1 MIKLS
6 YSLKLARTKLH
17 SRRAMLIASVIVAS
31 LLFATLVATVI
42 VFSGAGRSA
51 LIFVKKAG
59 NSRYLVRTSPN
70 IPESALGVS
79 SNLSLKDVREIKAF
93 EKTYYQN
100 LQDKYKS
107 LGLAYDKKSEIPAL
121 LPAAWASE
129 SLPEEQRVTVNFSSP
144 VTNAFND
151 NRLEQYLKTAANKF
165 SDLKN
170 IGQEYGATGYYF
182 VDRASN
188 IPPLPGTRLV
198 QNGKEDF
205 STSQL
210 RAGDMSSYGYYTNAI
225 YNSNYVFTDQRLLAR
240 YLLNPI
246 SSSLKGI
253 PVIVSAQEAASLF
266 GNKIGVGE
274 EPRDASKKL
283 AWLKDLQSKANGFT
297 YQACYRNSAER
308 ALLEKI
314 QQDYVDTKN
323 TANKEE
329 RPKPNL
335 TYEYPKEACGDIA
348 VKSDTRT
355 LAEKRSDAAE
365 EEKQKKLGTYIAP
378 RHKLLTFQIVGIKY
392 AQPQTD
398 YTKSAGD
405 YLKNLL
411 ATPSLS
417 SALDI
422 PLQLYESLPQNLK
435 FDDIEQQ
442 ENNSALAKFAKD
454 DLAPRVLEFSSVENA
469 RKFLDDEAC
478 TETANNCHKKFI
490 ASPYGSNY
498 LILDEISK
506 LFNRI
511 ISVAFPAILSTAAI
525 IIWFTISRII
535 AENRKETAIY
545 RAMGAKRF
553 DITKIYIVY
562 ILLVASRITAVSLAV
577 GVFAAFVISQIYE
590 QSLTR
595 IATAAF
601 GVAGNAPQFSIFN
614 LNEPLL
620 LIIIA
625 CIFAVSL
632 IASIQPLIRNVKR
645 NPVQDIRDN

>member
-198 QNGKEDF
+198 QNGKENF

-225 YNSNYVFTDQRLLAR
+225 YNSNYVFTDQRLLGR

-274 EPRDASKKL
+274 GPRDASKKL

-297 YQACYRNSAER
+297 Y
-308 ALLEKI
+308 
-314 QQDYVDTKN
+314 
-323 TANKEE
+323 
-329 RPKPNL
+329 
-335 TYEYPKEACGDIA
+335 
-348 VKSDTRT
+348 
-355 LAEKRSDAAE
+355 
-365 EEKQKKLGTYIAP
+365 
-378 RHKLLTFQIVGIKY
+378 
-392 AQPQTD
+392 
-398 YTKSAGD
+398 
-405 YLKNLL
+405 
-411 ATPSLS
+411 
-417 SALDI
+417 
-422 PLQLYESLPQNLK
+422 
-435 FDDIEQQ
+435 
-442 ENNSALAKFAKD
+442 
-454 DLAPRVLEFSSVENA
+454 
-469 RKFLDDEAC
+469 
-478 TETANNCHKKFI
+478 
-490 ASPYGSNY
+490 
-498 LILDEISK
+498 
-506 LFNRI
+506 
-511 ISVAFPAILSTAAI
+511 
-525 IIWFTISRII
+525 
-535 AENRKETAIY
+535 
-545 RAMGAKRF
+545 
-553 DITKIYIVY
+553 
-562 ILLVASRITAVSLAV
+562 
-577 GVFAAFVISQIYE
+577 
-590 QSLTR
+590 
-595 IATAAF
+595 
-601 GVAGNAPQFSIFN
+601 
-614 LNEPLL
+614 
-620 LIIIA
+620 
-625 CIFAVSL
+625 
-632 IASIQPLIRNVKR
+632 
-645 NPVQDIRDN
+645 